1 MGTTK
6 IKTKTQTS
14 PGDRARLAA
23 WREARVQNY
32 MRTRSLESLASM
44 LVDLED
50 AGGHVP
56 EFEMDEEW
64 PEGVRDLRAS

>member
-1 MGTTK
+1 MGTPK
-6 IKTKTQTS
+6 KAKNKTS
-14 PGDRARLAA
+14 PEDAARLFA

-32 MRTRSLESLASM
+32 ARTRGLDGLARM

-56 EFEMDEEW
+56 EFEIDEEW
-64 PEGVRDLRAS
+64 PEGVGDFRVS